1 MLRLEQNRE
10 FCRSCE
16 FASPCYPIE
25 IPAHDLRG
33 RLDKCMDFVRS
44 SAICGSGGT
53 SVLFDSVNPR
63 EQINQLTSF
72 IDASQVPARISFHLT
87 HSAAA

>member
-1 MLRLEQNRE
+1 
-10 FCRSCE
+10 
-16 FASPCYPIE
+16 
-25 IPAHDLRG
+25 
-33 RLDKCMDFVRS
+33 MDFVRS

-72 IDASQVPARISFHLT
+72 IDASQVHTRKIVSYYIYAIEVCVC
-87 HSAAA
+87 AEE